1 MTPDS
6 EPIVRK
12 HTIPTPFVVGDVHL
26 YTAQLEGELVLFDT
40 GPATPEALD
49 LLRRR
54 IDLERLKH
62 VFVTHCHVEH
72 YGLAKYLAESTRAEI
87 YFPRLDAIKIRHH
100 ERRID
105 HIHELLLGYGFSDG
119 FIRNVRESVD
129 RRGLFP
135 PAPDRYRVVEE
146 SETPERLGIAWMSCP
161 GHSQSDLVYRVGEWA
176 VTGDILLENI
186 FQAPLL
192 DVDLETFSGR
202 FRNYD
207 AYCESLLKLKCLR
220 GQRILPG
227 HREESDR
234 FEETVHFY
242 VAKLIERAGRIKA
255 FEDVEAVSE
264 VIDRLFGDTLF
275 DPFAVYIKA
284 SEVIFMRDFLADP
297 GRLQRVLE
305 EIGLLPRVREALA
318 AVAA

>member
-1 MTPDS
+1 MRQLTVQTPY
-6 EPIVRK
+6 P
-12 HTIPTPFVVGDVHL
+12 VGEAHL
-26 YTAQLEGELVLFDT
+26 YLTEIEGELVLFDT
-40 GPATPEALD
+40 GPPTIEGRELLCSQVD
-49 LLRRR
+49 LARLR
-54 IDLERLKH
+54 H
-62 VFVTHCHVEH
+62 VFITHCHVDH
-72 YGLAKYLAESTRAEI
+72 YGLIHFIAEHSDAEI
-87 YFPRLDAIKIRHH
+87 YLPGRDVLKLRHH
-100 ERRID
+100 ERRLAYI
-105 HIHELLLGYGFSDG
+105 EEEMAGLGFSREQ
-119 FIRNVRESVD
+119 IRRFRESVERNRLLPAVP
-129 RRGLFP
+129 RRF
-135 PAPDRYRVVEE
+135 RVAEE
-146 SETPERLGIAWMSCP
+146 AAATGRLGIEVLACP

-207 AYCESLLKLKCLR
+207 AYCDSLLKLKCLR

-227 HREESDR
+227 HRKESDR

-255 FEDVEAVSE
+255 FEGVEAVSE
-264 VIDRLFGDTLF
+264 VIDRLFGDTLS

-305 EIGLLPRVREALA
+305 EIGLLPGVREALA